1 MDLRIRIRIHIKMSW
16 IRNTD
21 AKLLEGELNHIK
33 SKEGG
38 GRLEREIVTDVDEDP
53 ATCQPET
60 LLTILVMVMVRTA
73 PSSALSLDQLPSVS
87 SNWDS
92 YQSSSATS
100 AVTATTEASTY
111 STTSDSQG
119 S

>member
-1 MDLRIRIRIHIKMSW
+1 MYYCYKKYIRLKH
-16 IRNTD
+16 
-21 AKLLEGELNHIK
+21 LLESPSIRDYAILLENELNHIK

-38 GRLEREIVTDVDEDP
+38 ERLERNIVTDP

-60 LLTILVMVMVRTA
+60 LLTILVMVIVRA
-73 PSSALSLDQLPSVS
+73 DPSSSLSLDQLPPVS

-92 YQSSSATS
+92 HQSSSATS
-100 AVTATTEASTY
+100 AVTAATEASTY